1 MTTQNYP
8 GSKIWGL
15 ITLVLLLTA
24 CSGPS
29 VTFHTA
35 DGDVS
40 VDVEVADDNQEHAKG
55 LMGRESLDEDAGI
68 LFVFEEEAQRTFWM
82 KDTLIPLDM
91 IFIGADFVVDEVK
104 SNVPPCKV
112 EDCPTFPGQMPA
124 KYVVE
129 VNGGFAQENG
139 IKKGVTVTING

>member
-1 MTTQNYP
+1 MTTKQNCR
-8 GSKIWGL
+8 GRTAWAL
-15 ITLVLLLTA
+15 LTLLLLTA

-40 VDVEVADDNQEHAKG
+40 VDVEVADDNQERAKG
-55 LMGRESLDEDAGI
+55 LMGRESLDGGM

-91 IFIGADFVVDEVK
+91 IFVGADFVVDEVK
-104 SNVPPCKV
+104 SNVPPCKI
-112 EDCPTFPGQMPA
+112 EDCPTYPSQMPA
-124 KYVVE
+124 KYVIE
-129 VNGGFAQENG
+129 VNGGFAFENK
-139 IKKGVTVTING
+139 IVKGTTIDINE